1 MSYRNWKLERDAD
14 ADGWHCLGHPRY
26 RRFLDQYPGRGSHGR
41 TGPDL
46 DECDRRIPPKGLI
59 FTSAKEAGFIA
70 GANIEEFTS
79 ADTPEKARV
88 IIQRGWDTYNRLAAV
103 RYPTLALV
111 RGHCMGGGTELAL
124 ACRYR
129 IAVDEPGTKFALP
142 EVMLGIVPGWGGM
155 LRLPQLV
162 GPAAAWT

>member
-1 MSYRNWKLERDAD
+1 M
-14 ADGWHCLGHPRY
+14 
-26 RRFLDQYPGRGSHGR
+26 
-41 TGPDL
+41 L
-46 DECDRRIPPKGLI
+46 DECDREESRQGPGLHVG
-59 FTSAKEAGFIA
+59 KEAGFIA

-79 ADTPEKARV
+79 ADTPAPASL
-88 IIQRGWDTYNRLAAV
+88 IQRGWDAYNRLAAV

-142 EVMLGIVPGWGGM
+142 EVMLGIVPAG
-155 LRLPQLV
+155 
-162 GPAAAWT
+162 AACCACRSSSAPRRRST